1 MRKDQIFVLLLIVM
15 LPMSGCFDDAVGE
28 AEGAENDSTD
38 DSSTTTVRN
47 IVKTL
52 HIPDGQT
59 HVITLNGSTT
69 LQMMD
74 VYGINDDGNWRT
86 SYGVSLKM
94 DCDNGVNMTLNV
106 YAGHS
111 YDDVYL
117 PVLPNMQCIL
127 EFNYHEQNE
136 DFYGLPPDEKIIVF
150 QEAELLPL

>member
-52 HIPDGQT
+52 HIADGQT

-69 LQMMD
+69 LQIMD
-74 VYGINDDGNWRT
+74 IYGVNEDGYWRT
-86 SYGVSLKM
+86 ATNLAFKMGPIVFAYKDLLRFLLKP
-94 DCDNGVNMTLNV
+94 CPSHNLAAT
-106 YAGHS
+106 
-111 YDDVYL
+111 
-117 PVLPNMQCIL
+117 
-127 EFNYHEQNE
+127 
-136 DFYGLPPDEKIIVF
+136 LPP
-150 QEAELLPL
+150 

>member
-69 LQMMD
+69 YQIMD
-74 VYGINDDGNWRT
+74 IYAVNEEGTWRSPGTLSFKMECSNNFSSYMSIYTGANYGD
-86 SYGVSLKM
+86 M
-94 DCDNGVNMTLNV
+94 
-106 YAGHS
+106 
-111 YDDVYL
+111 YL
-117 PVLPNMQCIL
+117 PILPNLTCTVEL
-127 EFNYHEQNE
+127 NWVPSGTH
-136 DFYGLPPDEKIIVF
+136 GEKIIIF
-150 QEAELLPL
+150 EEAELLPL

>member
-1 MRKDQIFVLLLIVM
+1 MRKDQIFVLLLVVM

-38 DSSTTTVRN
+38 NSSTTTVRN

-69 LQMMD
+69 LQIVD
-74 VYGINDDGNWRT
+74 IYGVDGDGNWESST
-86 SYGVSLKM
+86 NVNLKM
-94 DCDNGVNMTLNV
+94 DCDNGISMVTYV
-106 YAGHS
+106 YAGGNL
-111 YDDVYL
+111 DDTYL

-127 EFNYHEQNE
+127 EFNYVEQSEN
-136 DFYGLPPDEKIIVF
+136 YYPPREKIIVF
-150 QEAELLPL
+150 QEAELLPP